1 MKLRQHIGGQMC
13 WSKKEFDL
21 DKEEVLTSLKKVV
34 DGKILKDVNK
44 NNKISSWI
52 VQETH
57 VDRDCII
64 VRLMNFGKQ
73 CNS

>member
-1 MKLRQHIGGQMC
+1 MKLRQDIGGQMC

-44 NNKISSWI
+44 NSKISSWI

-57 VDRDCII
+57 VDRECII
-64 VRLMNFGKQ
+64 VRLMNFEKQ